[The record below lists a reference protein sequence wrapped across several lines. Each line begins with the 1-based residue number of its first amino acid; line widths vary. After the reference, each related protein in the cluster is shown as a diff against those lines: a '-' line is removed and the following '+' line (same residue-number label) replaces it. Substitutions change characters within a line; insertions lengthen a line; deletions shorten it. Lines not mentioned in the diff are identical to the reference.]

1 MSPYRLVFGK
11 ACHLPVELE
20 HRAYWAIKKFNF
32 DMKQAGDKRKLQL
45 NELEGL
51 RHDAYENA
59 KLYKERTKAY
69 HDRHLIRKEFHV
81 GQNVLIYNS

>member
-1 MSPYRLVFGK
+1 
-11 ACHLPVELE
+11 VELE

-32 DMKQAGDKRKLQL
+32 DMKQTGDKRKLQL
-45 NELEGL
+45 NELAEL

-69 HDRHLIRKEFHV
+69 HDR
-81 GQNVLIYNS
+81 